1 MIMTMPSNRFAE
13 ALRIASDLP
22 DDERAALA
30 EVLWETV
37 PDELDPAW
45 EQELRARVAEMKAA
59 HARGEPTGARLSFDE
74 MMALVR
80 KPGNDE
86 DDRGG

>member
-22 DDERAALA
+22 DEERAALA

-37 PDELDPAW
+37 PDSLDPAL
-45 EQELRARVAEMKAA
+45 EQELRARIAEMKAA
-59 HARGEPTGARLSFDE
+59 HARGEPPGAKLGFDE

-80 KPGNDE
+80 KPGHDE
-86 DDRGG
+86 DESDE

>member
-1 MIMTMPSNRFAE
+1 MPSNRFAE

-22 DDERAALA
+22 DEERAALA

-37 PDELDPAW
+37 PDELDPAL
-45 EQELRARVAEMKAA
+45 ERELRGRIAEMRAA
-59 HARGEPTGARLSFDE
+59 HARGEPTGKTLSFDE

-80 KPGNDE
+80 KPRADE
-86 DDRGG
+86 EEPDE

>member
-22 DDERAALA
+22 DEERAALA

-37 PDELDPAW
+37 PDELDPAV
-45 EQELRARVAEMKAA
+45 EQELRGRVAEMKAA
-59 HARGEPTGARLSFDE
+59 HARGEPAGAKLSFDE

-80 KPGNDE
+80 KPGPDE
-86 DDRGG
+86 DEPDE